1 MRHAAQPL
9 NRLELGILLLLSVAF
24 GVPDVSAFAVEPHE
38 VVNDVIQRVMAKV
51 SGLGASGNHEADE
64 VLKVFEHEI
73 SPHLDF
79 ITITRWLAGDRWSN
93 LDDDEKKE
101 LEAVVREH
109 VVEVYASLLARGPS
123 VVIKVESTST
133 IKTRSARVG
142 ALLATEQ
149 GRKLAVEFRL
159 IRSEDSWKL
168 YDLAVE
174 GLSFARSLRAE
185 LAPVI
190 SDGGVE
196 GLKVYLNSHK

>member
-9 NRLELGILLLLSVAF
+9 NRVELGILLLLSVAF
-24 GVPDVSAFAVEPHE
+24 AVPDVSAFAVEPHE
-38 VVNDVIQRVMAKV
+38 VVYDVIQRVMAKV
-51 SGLGASGNHEADE
+51 SDLGASGNHEADE
-64 VLKVFEHEI
+64 VLKVFEKEI

-101 LEAVVREH
+101 LETVVREH

-123 VVIKVESTST
+123 VVIEVESTSN

-142 ALLATEQ
+142 ASLATEQ

-159 IRSEDSWKL
+159 IRSENSWKL